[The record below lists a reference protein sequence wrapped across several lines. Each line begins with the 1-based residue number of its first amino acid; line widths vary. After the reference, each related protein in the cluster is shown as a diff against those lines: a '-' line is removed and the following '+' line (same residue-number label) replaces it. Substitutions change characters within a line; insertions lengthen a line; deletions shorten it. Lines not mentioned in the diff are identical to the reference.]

1 MEFESENQEKKNFF
15 TLEMGKI
22 TRHVEKIAQEDP
34 RRVIHSLKF
43 GFTLTLVSLLYYL
56 KPLYKTFNISAMWVI
71 ITVVVV
77 FEFSV
82 GATIGKGLNRGL
94 ATLVACALALGA
106 LHLASIPG
114 KTVEPIL
121 IGIFIFIQAV
131 ASTFIR
137 FLPKVKAS
145 YDYGMLIFILTFS
158 LVSISGIRTNEIF
171 KLAHMRLLT
180 IFIGASTS
188 MIVSILVCPVWAGEE
203 LHKLVAQNIEKLGNF
218 LEAFA
223 DEFSNKSSS
232 SAESQNDRSFISCLN
247 SVLDS
252 KNNEETLANFASW
265 EPGHGHFMYRHPWK
279 QYLKIGNLTRQCACR
294 LETLRGYLN
303 SKIEASEEINGI
315 IQSKLSE
322 MSSESGKALKQLAR
336 DIETMTRPF
345 SPNPRIENLKIELK
359 NLKSLL
365 KSNANLLQ
373 AIPVAGVASL
383 LIDIAICVENIEEA
397 INQLAS
403 CAKFKSLDPNGVEGE
418 ESKKE
423 CRSVILVNEPTICG

>member
-1 MEFESENQEKKNFF
+1 MEFESENQGKKKFF
-15 TLEMGKI
+15 TREMAKI
-22 TRHVEKIAQEDP
+22 TRHIEKIAQEDP

-56 KPLYKTFNISAMWVI
+56 KPMYKTFDISAMWVI
-71 ITVVVV
+71 MTVVVV

-114 KTVEPIL
+114 KTVERIL

-171 KLAHMRLLT
+171 ELAHMRLLT

-188 MIVSILVCPVWAGEE
+188 VIVSILVCPVWAGEE

-218 LEAFA
+218 LEAYA

-232 SAESQNDRSFISCLN
+232 SAESQNDRSFISGLN

-252 KNNEETLANFASW
+252 KNNEETLA
-265 EPGHGHFMYRHPWK
+265 P
-279 QYLKIGNLTRQCACR
+279 
-294 LETLRGYLN
+294 
-303 SKIEASEEINGI
+303 EEINGI
-315 IQSKLSE
+315 IQSKLSK

-345 SPNPRIENLKIELK
+345 SPNPGIGNLKIELK

-373 AIPVAGVASL
+373 AIPVAGVVSL

-403 CAKFKSLDPNGVEGE
+403 CAKFKSLDPIGVEGE

-423 CRSVILVNEPTICG
+423 CKSVILVNEASVAN